1 MESDS
6 EESRR
11 SPNTAEVRVTAARRR
26 RLQRR
31 RAAAAQ
37 LAAAAAAVV
46 VETSVMEV
54 ELGPD
59 RVRRC
64 RAISS
69 MDDWPAFEHL
79 VVAPPRDCVA
89 WSARLMLCASVLRLP
104 LLTMP
109 EFRPSGRR
117 QGMLPW
123 GPNCQTVSWPESL
136 SFERVIR
143 QVMDNPLDRPE
154 SILEMLVQDSTI
166 GANSGLFDLRPCQRD
181 NGYLDGRSQIK
192 VHTDERTQVH
202 SAQSSLAVD

>member
-11 SPNTAEVRVTAARRR
+11 SPNPAEVRVTAARRR

-79 VVAPPRDCVA
+79 VVAPQRDCVA
-89 WSARLMLCASVLRLP
+89 V
-104 LLTMP
+104 
-109 EFRPSGRR
+109 E
-117 QGMLPW
+117 
-123 GPNCQTVSWPESL
+123 CQTVAVCVRPAPPVIYNAGVQTERTSTRDAAVGAQLSDRSWPESL
-136 SFERVIR
+136 SF
-143 QVMDNPLDRPE
+143 
-154 SILEMLVQDSTI
+154 
-166 GANSGLFDLRPCQRD
+166 DLRARHSPSH
-181 NGYLDGRSQIK
+181 GYRGAGRVLK
-192 VHTDERTQVH
+192 VGGAKN
-202 SAQSSLAVD
+202 SAQSAENFFDVPLHFFVVPPPPPTE